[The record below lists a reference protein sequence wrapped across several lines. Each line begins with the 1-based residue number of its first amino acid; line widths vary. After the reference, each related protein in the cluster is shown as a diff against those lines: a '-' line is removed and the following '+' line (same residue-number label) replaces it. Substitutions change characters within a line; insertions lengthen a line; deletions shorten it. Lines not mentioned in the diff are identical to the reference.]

1 MPSCNLAP
9 SHLGPSC
16 CGHAPISPLRHCLA
30 PPVAASYHLCRLP
43 SGQCAIPA
51 FEDLLGD
58 GHNKCLLKLLYRT
71 VEWHG
76 FAKLR
81 LHTQATLD
89 HLESLTKEC
98 GRLMR
103 NFRDLTCSQFETK
116 ELQREVDARKRAQQR
131 AQARGLS
138 KGSQSISERQKRTF
152 NLLTPKF
159 HALGDYVSTIQL
171 FGTTDSYST
180 QVV

>member
-9 SHLGPSC
+9 SHLGLSC
-16 CGHAPISPLRHCLA
+16 CGHAPISPLHHCLA
-30 PPVAASYHLCRLP
+30 PPVAASHHLCHLP

-58 GHNKCLLKLLYRT
+58 SHNKHLLKLLYWT

-89 HLESLTKEC
+89 HLELLTKEYSH
-98 GRLMR
+98 LMR
-103 NFRDLTCSQFETK
+103 NFCNLTCSQFETK
-116 ELQREVDARKRAQQR
+116 ELQWEVNAQKW
-131 AQARGLS
+131 A
-138 KGSQSISERQKRTF
+138 
-152 NLLTPKF
+152 
-159 HALGDYVSTIQL
+159 
-171 FGTTDSYST
+171 
-180 QVV
+180 